1 MPGIPLESYTKAD
14 IEREYVTPKVCAPYC
29 TINCVQWV
37 GLVDN
42 WRSPQLPLAAVV
54 PRARTAAAKAAAAAA
69 PNAPPD
75 RALVG

>member
-1 MPGIPLESYTKAD
+1 
-14 IEREYVTPKVCAPYC
+14 
-29 TINCVQWV
+29 V

-54 PRARTAAAKAAAAAA
+54 PRVRPAAVQAAAAAA